1 LWLNFYK
8 REKVKVY
15 VKGETGKVKGENKL
29 NVKGETGKVKREGE
43 TGKVKREGET
53 GMRNGKKCKG
63 ETGVRCK
70 AKREKAK
77 RQEVKA
83 FIFVY

>member
-1 LWLNFYK
+1 MWLNFYK

-29 NVKGETGKVKREGE
+29 NVKGE